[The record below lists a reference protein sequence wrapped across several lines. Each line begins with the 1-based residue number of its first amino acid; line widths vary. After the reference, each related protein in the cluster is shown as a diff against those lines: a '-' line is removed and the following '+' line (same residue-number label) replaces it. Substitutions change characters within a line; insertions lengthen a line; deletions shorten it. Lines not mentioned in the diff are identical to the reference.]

1 MWQGLNHRKFPRM
14 VVACDVFVRGEGKNG
29 YALSTMTTNLSR
41 GGLCAMLGKPLR
53 KFELVSVK
61 ILLDDKEPALECMG
75 KISWSI
81 PAKIFKRET
90 SAYDT
95 GIEFINM
102 TKAAGDRIDR
112 FLAEQDKLKVEQQ
125 SEEEY

>member
-1 MWQGLNHRKFPRM
+1 M
-14 VVACDVFVRGEGKNG
+14 VVACDVFVRGEGNG

-41 GGLCAMLGKPLR
+41 GGVCVMLGKALR
-53 KFELVSVK
+53 KFELVSLK
-61 ILLDDKEPALECMG
+61 IVLGDKEPSLECMG
-75 KISWSI
+75 KICWSI

-102 TKAAGDRIDR
+102 TKTVGDRIDH
-112 FLAEQDKLKVEQQ
+112 FLTEQDKLKVKQP
-125 SEEEY
+125 SEDEY